1 MGGTDTVGSIPTPLS
16 VCRNAQRTDGRL
28 HGGVDLGI
36 ERLGAIQM
44 LLDGGLRASDQ

>member
-1 MGGTDTVGSIPTPLS
+1 MGGPDTVGSYTTPAS
-16 VCRNAQRTDGRL
+16 QRRNALRTDGGL

-36 ERLGAIQM
+36 ERLGAIQV